1 MFTLGDLNNP
11 CLFAFNDDPDSSES
25 TDFEITFS
33 DPTKSTGCNIE
44 ITTSSGSTYDANM
57 NVVSENVVVDIDNST
72 MSLISTSLYLGG
84 YLNDDD
90 YKVGSLK
97 FDAQSFYI
105 YDNDDNLFE

>member
-1 MFTLGDLNNP
+1 
-11 CLFAFNDDPDSSES
+11 
-25 TDFEITFS
+25 
-33 DPTKSTGCNIE
+33 
-44 ITTSSGSTYDANM
+44 M